1 MAPVFHPPLEEHDKF
16 STPMN
21 DGERRI
27 RNLLNESLDETWH
40 VFVQPHLLNQ
50 QPDFMLVSPE
60 HGISI
65 VEVKDWQ
72 DGGHKCDVPGV
83 LEVRDARGDWVR
95 TGEDPILQ
103 AYNYKRGIAER
114 FLIPPGAN
122 DNEVKDLFNRV
133 KAVLVLPQCSGAKS
147 QVIMKKASR
156 LKESYQGS
164 VKVVGCEVFS
174 DKRALENLL
183 HGTGRPGQGIEV
195 HFLERF
201 MNRVSEPEAV
211 ADQRRPLK
219 LSAEARRIA
228 NNPDGSIVRRVK
240 GPAGSGKTL
249 AIASRAAALAGEGK
263 RVLILTFNITLA
275 HYVSDLVGRR
285 SRELNAD
292 RRNVDCIH
300 IHGYCTNI
308 MQDFG
313 TQDDWEN
320 ANRLDDSADGL
331 ILGAEAL
338 YKTGNSW
345 LPHYDAIF
353 VDEGQ
358 DYKPE
363 WWNFIRHQLRKS
375 SSGELLLAAD
385 VSQDLYGRR
394 AWTDEESMKNAGF
407 SGQWAQLQG
416 SYRLP
421 VDYVPIAI
429 EFANQFINGEVDLPT
444 IPSDHDGN
452 AASPTER
459 HWINAL
465 GVTNEKL
472 GEIVTHEVRRLNSIK
487 NGPHEADIIVL
498 AETHAVGV
506 EIMHQISEAGIMSE
520 HIFTLRDGKE
530 RRNRKT
536 RFYPGVSMLKGSTVH
551 SFKGWEGRAIIFV
564 LDETNVNVDLGRLSY
579 TAITRV
585 KGDPSQRSA
594 YITIVNRLPQFSSY
608 KETFEREVTSDE
620 VPQLAGRVEFDF

>member
-1 MAPVFHPPLEEHDKF
+1 MPPIFHPPIEEHDSF

-21 DGERRI
+21 AGERQI
-27 RNLLNESLDETWH
+27 RDLLNENLDETWH

-60 HGISI
+60 HGITI

-83 LEVRDARGDWVR
+83 LEVRDTRGDWVR

-122 DNEVKDLFNRV
+122 NEEVNTLFNRV
-133 KAVLVLPQCSGAKS
+133 KAVLVLPQCPGAKS
-147 QVIMKKASR
+147 QVTMKKASR
-156 LKESYQGS
+156 LKENYQRS
-164 VKVVGCEVFS
+164 VKVVGREVFS
-174 DKRALENLL
+174 DHRALESLL
-183 HGTGRPGQGIEV
+183 HGTGIAGQGIEPQS
-195 HFLERF
+195 LERF
-201 MNRVSEPEAV
+201 LNRVAEPEAV
-211 ADQRRPLK
+211 SDQRRPLK

-228 NNPDGSIVRRVK
+228 TNPDRSIVRRVK

-263 RVLILTFNITLA
+263 QVLILTFNITLA

-285 SRELNAD
+285 TRELGVD

-300 IHGYCTNI
+300 IHGFCTNI

-313 TQDDWEN
+313 TQDDWEDT
-320 ANRLDDSADGL
+320 NRLDDSADGL
-331 ILGAEAL
+331 IQGAEAL
-338 YKTGNSW
+338 YKAGNSW
-345 LPHYDAIF
+345 LPKYDAIF

-394 AWTDEESMKNAGF
+394 SWTDEKEMKDAGF

-429 EFANQFINGEVDLPT
+429 EFANSFIEGEVDLPT
-444 IPSDHDGN
+444 VPSDHDGR

-459 HWINAL
+459 RWINAV
-465 GVTNEKL
+465 GVTNERV
-472 GEIVTHEVRRLNSIK
+472 GEIVVQEVGRLNSIK
-487 NGPHEADIIVL
+487 NGPHEADIVVL

-506 EIMHQISEAGIMSE
+506 AVMDQIASAGIRAE
-520 HIFTLRDGKE
+520 HIFTPSDGKD
-530 RRNRKT
+530 RRRRKT

-551 SFKGWEGRAIIFV
+551 SFKGWESRAIIFV

-594 YITIVNRLPQFSSY
+594 YITIVNRLGIFANY
-608 KETFEREVTSDE
+608 KDKFEREVTSAE
-620 VPQLAGRVEFDF
+620 VPQLAGDVELDF